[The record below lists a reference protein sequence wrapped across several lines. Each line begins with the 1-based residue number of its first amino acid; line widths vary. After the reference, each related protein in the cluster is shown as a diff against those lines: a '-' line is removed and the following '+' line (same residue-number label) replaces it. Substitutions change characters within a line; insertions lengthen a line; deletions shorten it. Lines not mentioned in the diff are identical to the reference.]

1 MGGWSRLDSAQT
13 LGFPLADEPLAVDL
27 ADTIIT
33 STSPATDLLSDE
45 TRCRLWWDLQHDR
58 VPDGAPAPPL
68 APTVELR
75 HAVRTILDGH
85 LAGTSPDIAALD
97 LVNGIAA
104 SVTCTRQLVHTK
116 TGWATTT
123 TYHPIGDQRHQLALA
138 AAADSLIDLLSSPSQ
153 TRLRRCQNPTCSML
167 FVAADARRK
176 FAPRTSA
183 PTACGRRA
191 IIDVITTASL
201 PAVVSRMRSAAV
213 RAPGPLSRWS
223 GAKRW
228 HGTLPWPPPAGT
240 TCRR

>member
-104 SVTCTRQLVHTK
+104 SVTCTRQLVHTE

-176 FAPRTSA
+176 FCTQNICAN
-183 PTACGRRA
+183 
-191 IIDVITTASL
+191 
-201 PAVVSRMRSAAV
+201 RMRAA
-213 RAPGPLSRWS
+213 R
-223 GAKRW
+223 
-228 HGTLPWPPPAGT
+228 HY
-240 TCRR
+240 RRHHHS